1 MKRRFRSE
9 FAIAGRVNSGHFLE
23 VFACLALF
31 YETHFPQRHSATTT
45 ITTTTTTTTT
55 TFAPITSTLPSLF
68 AGQFSAI
75 SAPIELGQNSRIYN
89 RSNASC
95 VTRWKILVRY
105 TILLRAVNSSRRF
118 RGWNAIT
125 LYGNIMVQINEGI
138 CLFHWKLRP
147 ILSMEYTKILW
158 GDNIIILGYLWT
170 RTGARN
176 LDVTFFSLWR

>member
-125 LYGNIMVQINEGI
+125 LIWKYHGIDKRGYMYVSLETASHPLDGIHKNIM
-138 CLFHWKLRP
+138 R
-147 ILSMEYTKILW
+147 
-158 GDNIIILGYLWT
+158 
-170 RTGARN
+170 R
-176 LDVTFFSLWR
+176 